1 MLRSNHRVRVGDAS
15 IVGNVSHSGN
25 SRIINNVQSDFAY
38 VKHPLLPE
46 THSEASLPIKAD
58 GRVIGVLD
66 VYSREL
72 NAFDQNDLIALQ
84 VITNQL
90 AASIQNKQLSDNL
103 RQSPPE
109 TSSTNQDIAQDAWT
123 HSSKLTAGYEY
134 DQLRV
139 TSIQRALPPEIL
151 SQLQSGRA
159 ITLTSDKIG
168 GEGAHPTLVVPL
180 MMYNKMIGIL
190 AALALDNAR
199 LLEETQL
206 RTEQIRL
213 LQEITATAASTVNLT
228 ELIEA
233 ISQKVQQGFN
243 ILYCGMTLTDP
254 NSKNVVLTTCAA
266 TQGATGADIIKANLL
281 RSNHEILK
289 QVTDSGQAVK
299 IYNAINYPA
308 LRSVAGILKADSI
321 NTIVVIPVRSRGEV
335 IGTLSLYESNPERK
349 FEEDEMRLLDQIAL
363 QTAGGIEVARS
374 FEQAIQRAERERQ
387 ISEVITK
394 MRESLDIDTVLRTAA
409 REIRATL
416 NLDEVKVQIGTS

>member
-1 MLRSNHRVRVGDAS
+1 
-15 IVGNVSHSGN
+15 
-25 SRIINNVQSDFAY
+25 
-38 VKHPLLPE
+38 
-46 THSEASLPIKAD
+46 
-58 GRVIGVLD
+58 
-66 VYSREL
+66 
-72 NAFDQNDLIALQ
+72 
-84 VITNQL
+84 
-90 AASIQNKQLSDNL
+90 
-103 RQSPPE
+103 
-109 TSSTNQDIAQDAWT
+109 
-123 HSSKLTAGYEY
+123 LTAGYEY

-139 TSIQRALPPEIL
+139 TPIQRALPPEIL

-168 GEGAHPTLVVPL
+168 GEGTHPTLVVPL

-190 AALALDNAR
+190 GMEQDNPNHEWTPEEITLVEAITNQAALALDNAR

-243 ILYCGMTLTDP
+243 ILYCGLTLTDP
-254 NSKNVVLTTCAA
+254 NSKTVLLSTCAA

-335 IGTLSLYESNPERK
+335 IGTLSLYESNPERE
-349 FEEDEMRLLDQIAL
+349 FEEDEIRLLDQIAL